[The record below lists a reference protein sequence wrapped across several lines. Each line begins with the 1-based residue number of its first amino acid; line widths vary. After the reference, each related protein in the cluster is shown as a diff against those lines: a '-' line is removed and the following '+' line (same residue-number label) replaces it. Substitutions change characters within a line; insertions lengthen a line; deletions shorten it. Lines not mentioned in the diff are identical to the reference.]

1 MDGSHKKSWNI
12 LNWNIRGLNSADKNN
27 EARAKIE
34 ESACSIFCIQESKIQ
49 SFDHNTMRK
58 FAPKRFNKYAFFPS
72 EGASGGIIVG

>member
-58 FAPKRFNKYAFFPS
+58 FAPKRFNKYAFSPPRVPLG
-72 EGASGGIIVG
+72 ELL

>member
-1 MDGSHKKSWNI
+1 MVLIRNLGIFLTGI
-12 LNWNIRGLNSADKNN
+12 LGGLNSTDKNN